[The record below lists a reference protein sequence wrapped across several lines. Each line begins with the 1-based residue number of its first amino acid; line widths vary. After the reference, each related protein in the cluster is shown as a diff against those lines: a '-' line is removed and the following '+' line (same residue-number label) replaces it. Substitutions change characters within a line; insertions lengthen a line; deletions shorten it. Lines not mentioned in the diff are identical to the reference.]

1 MPKMLWNGSEP
12 VALKNPLP
20 RKNYLPCESNLVD
33 DMKSLVHLGLMLLLL
48 SSGSNQAQTPAVRFE
63 HLSSRQGL
71 SNNFISSIT
80 QDQQGFLW
88 FGTAD
93 GLNRFD
99 GYEFTAFQFDPGAG
113 SSTLQ
118 NTIVT
123 GVHEDRK
130 GRIWV
135 VTMGGGLHQ
144 VDKRTG
150 KVTAYSQ
157 RKALSYYWNV
167 HFNLFED
174 RAGLL
179 WLGTPLGLLRFDPA
193 TKKFTRFPMERVN
206 HIIGQDAHGD
216 LLVEV
221 KSRGQLFRFNAQ
233 TGRFTLIRLQLPKL
247 AHNPSVWRRAASGR
261 QFALPYQTDKPVS
274 PYAFMLDKS
283 GELWIGTEA
292 NGLFRVKLTGDT
304 LSPTAYNPGGLVY
317 QAIYESGIFEDN
329 AGVVWISSPEGLQQI
344 DKKTDQIVTYR
355 SDPMQPGSLSSND
368 VRAVFRDRTGAV
380 WVGTDNG
387 VDRLSAHPKSF
398 HTYPAHLPKA
408 PFRLPE
414 HNFQAVLQDREGTIW
429 LGSLQKGLYR
439 WQANNGTLVHI
450 PAKPGDPKSLAS
462 EGVSTLFEDHA
473 GQLWVS
479 TKEALHRLDKAT
491 GTFTRFATQ
500 VPAMCI
506 DEDRDGKLWF
516 GGSVGLKGAVGCLD
530 PQTARCYYYVRDVL
544 QPKSE
549 EAMLPKR
556 TLSHFLILDLLV
568 GRNGEIWIATAQGL
582 NRLGP
587 TTGTFSYYQ
596 AGRVYS
602 PGLLTDNWV
611 RALYEDEKG
620 ILWVGTHHG
629 GLNRFDPNT
638 GKFSYYSMKGGLG
651 SNQVV
656 SIAPDNLGNL
666 WLGTGHG
673 ISRFSPSS
681 GQFRNFDARDGLPDN
696 ECNLG
701 SVHSHNGRLLFGTIN
716 GAVGFE
722 AAQIKQNTVIPPVH
736 LTGVMVQEKMRPVPL
751 EQLEL
756 SHRENFLSFEF
767 VSLNYDSPEK
777 NQYAFQ
783 LEGLDKDWINSGNR
797 RFARYTD
804 LRPGTYTFRVKA
816 SNNDGVWNQAGTSLR
831 VIVHPPWWET
841 GWAYA
846 FYAFL
851 AFALIWLARRQ
862 LINRERLRSE
872 LKLERL
878 SAEKLQE
885 VDALKSDFFANLSHE
900 FRTPL
905 TLIKA
910 TVDKLQSAPI
920 DARESDYQLIERQ
933 ARQLLD
939 MINQLLDLSKLEA
952 GKLALNAHPV
962 ELSGFLKD
970 VAGSFAALFES
981 RRLTFRYT
989 LPLQPVWVNA
999 DQNNLMRI
1007 LSNLLTNAAKFTPAG
1022 GQVQFLVFLENLH
1035 SDALNVRITVE
1046 DTGIG
1051 ISAQQLPN
1059 IFDRFFQADSSITRS
1074 YQGTGI
1080 GLALVKELVELHNGV
1095 IKVESTPG
1103 TGTVFTI
1110 QLTLP
1115 LVDQP
1120 RQATPQEAYDVP
1132 TKDED
1137 ALAGENKLVAGQK
1150 AQLLI
1155 IEDNADLRNFL
1166 VDSFA
1171 SEYKTLA
1178 AGNGN
1183 EGLELAM
1190 AHLPDLIISDIMM
1203 PEIDGTELCRRLK
1216 TDERTSHIPV
1226 ILLTAKAGTENKL
1239 QGLETGADDYLTKP
1253 FERPELLIR
1262 VKNLLASRKLL
1273 RERFGKQ
1280 LLVQPA
1286 EISVTSA
1293 DEKFLQ
1299 KVFAL
1304 LEENLSDADF
1314 DVTAFSQEI
1323 GMSQTHLHRKL
1334 TALLGQSANELIR
1347 TFRLKRAASL
1357 LAQQHGNVSE
1367 IAFIVG
1373 FTNANYFSKCFRDQ
1387 FGQTPTEYA
1396 RLQTVK

>member
-1 MPKMLWNGSEP
+1 
-12 VALKNPLP
+12 
-20 RKNYLPCESNLVD
+20 
-33 DMKSLVHLGLMLLLL
+33 MKFLVHLGLVLWLLF
-48 SSGSNQAQTPAVRFE
+48 SGSNQAQTPPVRFE
-63 HLSSRQGL
+63 HLSTRQGL

-93 GLNRFD
+93 GLNKFD

-113 SSTLQ
+113 SNTLQ
-118 NTIVT
+118 HTIVT
-123 GVHEDRK
+123 DVHEDRK
-130 GRIWV
+130 GRVWV
-135 VTMGGGLHQ
+135 TTMGGGLHQ

-157 RKALSYYWNV
+157 HAALSYYWNV
-167 HFNLFED
+167 HFNIFED

-193 TKKFTRFPMERVN
+193 TGKFTQFPMERVN
-206 HIIGQDAHGD
+206 HIIGQDAQGD
-216 LLVEV
+216 LLIEV

-233 TGRFTLIRLQLPKL
+233 TGQFNPLHLELPKL
-247 AHNPSVWRRAASGR
+247 THNPDVWRRAASGR
-261 QFALPYQTDKPVS
+261 QFALPYQADKPVS

-283 GELWIGTEA
+283 GELWIGTEG

-304 LSPTAYNPGGLVY
+304 LLPIAYNPKGSVY

-329 AGVVWISSPEGLQQI
+329 AGFLWVSSPQGLQQI
-344 DKKTDQIVTYR
+344 DKRTDQVMTYH
-355 SDPMQPGSLSSND
+355 SDPTQTGSLSSND

-387 VDRLSAHPKSF
+387 VDQLPAHPKPF

-414 HNFQAVLQDREGTIW
+414 HNFQAVLQDREGTVW

-439 WQANNGTLVHI
+439 WHAASGTLLHI
-450 PAKPGDPKSLAS
+450 SAKSGDARSLTS
-462 EGVSTLFEDHA
+462 EGVSTLFEDHS

-491 GTFTRFATQ
+491 GTFTRYPTQ

-506 DEDRDGKLWF
+506 DEDRHGKLWF
-516 GGSVGLKGAVGCLD
+516 GGSVGLKGAIGRLD
-530 PQTARCYYYVRDVL
+530 PKTGQCQYYVRDVL

-549 EAMLPKR
+549 AAMLPNR
-556 TLSHFLILDLLV
+556 TLNHFLILDLLV
-568 GRNGEIWIATAQGL
+568 SRTGDIWIATAQGL
-582 NRLGP
+582 NRLDP
-587 TTGTFSYYQ
+587 VTEKFTYYQ
-596 AGRVYS
+596 AGRVYV
-602 PGLLTDNWV
+602 PGSLTDNWV

-629 GLNRFDPNT
+629 GLNRFDRNT
-638 GKFSYYSMKGGLG
+638 GQFSYYSMKDGLG
-651 SNQVV
+651 SNQIV

-673 ISRFSPSS
+673 ISQFNPSS
-681 GQFRNFDARDGLPDN
+681 GQFRNFDSRDGLPDN

-701 SVHSHNGRLLFGTIN
+701 SVHSRNGRLLFGTMN

-736 LTGVMVQEKMRPVPL
+736 LTGVIVQDKIRPVPAVA
-751 EQLEL
+751 LEL
-756 SHRENFLSFEF
+756 SHTENFLSFEF
-767 VSLNYDSPEK
+767 VSLNYDAPEK

-804 LRPGTYTFRVKA
+804 LRPGTYTFRVKG
-816 SNNDGVWNQAGTSLR
+816 SNNDGVWNQAGASLR

-846 FYAFL
+846 FYAL
-851 AFALIWLARRQ
+851 LVFALIWLARRQ

-878 SAEKLQE
+878 TAEKLQE

-905 TLIKA
+905 ALIKA

-920 DARESDYQLIERQ
+920 NARESDYQLIERQ
-933 ARQLLD
+933 AGQLLD

-952 GKLALNAHPV
+952 GKLALNRQPV
-962 ELSGFLKD
+962 ELSGLLKD
-970 VAGSFAALFES
+970 LAGSFVALFES
-981 RRLTFRYT
+981 RQLTFRYT
-989 LPLQPVWVNA
+989 LPLQPVLVNS
-999 DQNNLMRI
+999 DRENLARI
-1007 LSNLLTNAAKFTPAG
+1007 LSNLLANAAKFTPAG
-1022 GQVQFLVFLENLH
+1022 GQVQFSALLENIK
-1035 SDALNVRITVE
+1035 SDMLDLRVIVQ

-1051 ISAQQLPN
+1051 ISAHQLPH
-1059 IFDRFFQADSSITRS
+1059 IFDRFFQADSSVTRS

-1080 GLALVKELVELHNGV
+1080 GLAMVKELVELHQGV
-1095 IKVESTPG
+1095 INVESAPG
-1103 TGTVFTI
+1103 SGTTFTI
-1110 QLTLP
+1110 RLP
-1115 LVDQP
+1115 MPVVDQQHQP
-1120 RQATPQEAYDVP
+1120 TPQETYDVP
-1132 TKDED
+1132 TNGEEAV
-1137 ALAGENKLVAGQK
+1137 ALENIQITGKK

-1166 VDSFA
+1166 LDSFTT
-1171 SEYKTLA
+1171 EYKTLGS
-1178 AGNGN
+1178 GNGR
-1183 EGLELAM
+1183 EGLELALT
-1190 AHLPDLIISDIMM
+1190 HLPDLIISDIMM
-1203 PEIDGTELCRRLK
+1203 PGMDGLELCRRLK

-1226 ILLTAKAGTENKL
+1226 ILLTAKTGTGSKL
-1239 QGLETGADDYLTKP
+1239 EGLKTGADDYLTKP
-1253 FERPELLIR
+1253 FERPELLMR

-1273 RERFGKQ
+1273 RERFGRQ
-1280 LLVQPA
+1280 LLLQPA
-1286 EISVTSA
+1286 EVTVTST

-1304 LEENLSDADF
+1304 LEENLSNADF

-1323 GMSQTHLHRKL
+1323 GMSHTHLHRKL

-1357 LAQQHGNVSE
+1357 LSQQHGNVSE
-1367 IAFIVG
+1367 IAFMVG
-1373 FTNANYFSKCFRDQ
+1373 FTNPNYFSKCFRDQ